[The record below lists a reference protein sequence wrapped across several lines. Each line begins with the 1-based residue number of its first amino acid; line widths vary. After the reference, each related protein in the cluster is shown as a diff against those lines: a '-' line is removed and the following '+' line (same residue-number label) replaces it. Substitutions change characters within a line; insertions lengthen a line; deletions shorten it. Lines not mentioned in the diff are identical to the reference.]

1 MNILN
6 IRNFKCFQQVDIEV
20 NNLTVLVGAN
30 GYGKSSAIQA
40 LLLIRH
46 TIEEKCQYDDGKQR
60 FIQAPAS
67 LCNEISLNG
76 SYDLALGY
84 SSSII
89 NREVQESE
97 INFSI
102 TDCESESSLHLT
114 YIVDTTEDQL
124 WIEAKNI
131 SISENSEFSI
141 LKKEFYYLNAER
153 VGPRVLHPLQHTSFL
168 NTGFKGE
175 LTAQVIDFNSG
186 RERVSSERVFPET
199 KNETLAAQV
208 NFWLDF
214 IMPGVRVTAKTDTQ
228 TLISR
233 ILIENQL
240 TKNDP
245 VLSTNIGFGISYIL
259 PIIVNGL
266 IAKSGSFFIVENPEA
281 HLHPSAQSKIGEF
294 LVMVANSGVK
304 VVIET
309 HSDHVINGIQ
319 IAVAKNPMFEKKT
332 TINFF
337 SLNNEMK
344 QPEVMPI
351 KVLEQGQLSEWP
363 AGFFDQ
369 AQQDYSTLLKLRR
382 NNV

>member
-1 MNILN
+1 MNILS
-6 IRNFKCFQQVDIEV
+6 IQNFKCFRQVDIEI
-20 NNLTVLVGAN
+20 NDLTVLVGAN
-30 GYGKSSAIQA
+30 GYGKSSVIQT
-40 LLLIRH
+40 LLLMRH
-46 TIEEKCQYDDGKQR
+46 TIEEKCR
-60 FIQAPAS
+60 FDKGQLVFVQDANN
-67 LCNEISLNG
+67 LCNEISLND
-76 SYDLALGY
+76 SYDLSLGY

-102 TDCESESSLHLT
+102 SDPKSESSIHLS
-114 YIVDTTEDQL
+114 YLVDTIEDQL
-124 WIEAKNI
+124 WIENSDISVIGGAVFSMLKN
-131 SISENSEFSI
+131 
-141 LKKEFYYLNAER
+141 EFYYLNAER
-153 VGPRVLHPLQHTSFL
+153 IGPRILQPLHHTPFL

-186 RERVSSERVFPET
+186 REKVDGNRIFPDS
-199 KNETLAAQV
+199 KNETLPAQV

-245 VLSTNIGFGISYIL
+245 ILATNIGFGISYIL
-259 PIIVNGL
+259 PIIVTGL

-281 HLHPSAQSKIGEF
+281 HLHPSAQSKIGMF
-294 LVMVANSGVK
+294 LTMVANAGVK
-304 VVIET
+304 VVVET

-319 IAVAKNPMFEKKT
+319 IAVAQNSEFEEKT
-332 TINFF
+332 TINYF

-351 KVLEQGQLSEWP
+351 KVLKQGLLSDWP

-369 AQQDYSTLLKLRR
+369 AQRDYSTLLKLRR
-382 NNV
+382 SNV